1 MEIVNLSNP
10 NQTPKDGDKIRK
22 VFDSGAYE
30 EVVFCDPKVL
40 RMLDK
45 DIFGNWIYKFKIT
58 DDFRKKIADKLN
70 SLPTVL
76 EGSGARLEDKATL
89 STRGDKSYQRTV
101 TPKDVSD
108 TEWRLIVEEFL
119 SEVKKNAEKIQ
130 EVEDVSEFNIR
141 QCWEVVG
148 EEGGYHLLHRHR
160 NLYNKENEA
169 VEKRSLSIVTYLD
182 VPASDPPHGC
192 FVYLIID
199 DNGYIIPK
207 TFKPEEGDVF
217 VFSPYLIHG
226 ANPQVKGV
234 RRTFNCEVDW

>member
-1 MEIVNLSNP
+1 MKILNLSNP
-10 NQTPKDGDKIRK
+10 NQEPKDGDKIRK

-45 DIFGNWIYKFKIT
+45 DIFGNWIYNFKIT
-58 DDFRKKIADKLN
+58 DDLRSKISNKLN

-76 EGSGARLEDKATL
+76 EGNGARLEDKETL
-89 STRGDKSYQRTV
+89 STRGAKSYQRTV

-108 TEWRLIVEEFL
+108 EEWRLIVEDFL
-119 SEVKKNAEKIQ
+119 SEIKKNAEKIQ
-130 EVEDVSEFNIR
+130 EVKDVSEFNLR

-169 VEKRSLSIVTYLD
+169 VEGRSLSIVTYLNIPD
-182 VPASDPPHGC
+182 SEPPHGC

-207 TFKPEEGDVF
+207 TLSPKEGDVF

-226 ANPQVKGV
+226 ANPQVRGT